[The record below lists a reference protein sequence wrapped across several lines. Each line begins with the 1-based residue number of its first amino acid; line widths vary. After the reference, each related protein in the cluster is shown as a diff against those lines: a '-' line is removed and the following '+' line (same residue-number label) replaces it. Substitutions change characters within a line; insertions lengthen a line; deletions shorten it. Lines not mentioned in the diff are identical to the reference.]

1 MRKTILALLITAS
14 IAAPMSG
21 SLDAAT
27 RKRTSAGVRKEQRQT
42 QQRIRQ
48 TKEQLEENRRQA
60 ASNLNKLN
68 RLNADI
74 SEQKKSI
81 KALSDS
87 IKAVKSS
94 IRTVSDSVKNLERDM
109 KTVRSSYADAL
120 RAARRRRSTI
130 DDRAYIFSSQN
141 VKQGL
146 SRYRYIQS
154 FAAWLVDKSS
164 RLKTDISELEKKRD
178 RLSQLK
184 TTQERQ
190 LKRLSDA
197 QDMLIAQQ
205 SATEVLVKQL
215 QDDRSSLDSYLKQQ
229 QKLASSLDAEL
240 DRIIAEEIRLAE
252 ERRKREEEARRKAE
266 EEASNAAANS
276 KPQAGNKPPKK
287 PAAPSKPSSQTANDT
302 KLSGSFE
309 SNKGRLPAPVA
320 CRYKVVK
327 PYGIT
332 KHPSLPKVMVENSG
346 IDIEV
351 PSGTQAQAVFDG
363 EVTVVFRPSGY
374 QTVIVVRHGKY
385 LTVYGNLDNINVAKG
400 DKVKRGQALGHI
412 FSNPADDNRT
422 ILHFEVRNGR
432 TKLDPSQWIR

>member
-1 MRKTILALLITAS
+1 MK
-14 IAAPMSG
+14 IACEKP
-21 SLDAAT
+21 
-27 RKRTSAGVRKEQRQT
+27 
-42 QQRIRQ
+42 
-48 TKEQLEENRRQA
+48 
-60 ASNLNKLN
+60 
-68 RLNADI
+68 
-74 SEQKKSI
+74 
-81 KALSDS
+81 
-87 IKAVKSS
+87 
-94 IRTVSDSVKNLERDM
+94 
-109 KTVRSSYADAL
+109 
-120 RAARRRRSTI
+120 RA
-130 DDRAYIFSSQN
+130 
-141 VKQGL
+141 
-146 SRYRYIQS
+146 
-154 FAAWLVDKSS
+154 
-164 RLKTDISELEKKRD
+164 
-178 RLSQLK
+178 
-184 TTQERQ
+184 
-190 LKRLSDA
+190 
-197 QDMLIAQQ
+197 
-205 SATEVLVKQL
+205 
-215 QDDRSSLDSYLKQQ
+215 
-229 QKLASSLDAEL
+229 
-240 DRIIAEEIRLAE
+240 
-252 ERRKREEEARRKAE
+252 EAR
-266 EEASNAAANS
+266 NAAANS
-276 KPQAGNKPPKK
+276 KPQAGNKPAKK